1 MMPFMKQFGVLTM
14 LLLLSSCATM
24 VNGTTEQIPVKSDPP
39 GAVVTVDCG
48 SAPLY
53 GGLTPA
59 VLNLER
65 KAEPCFVTIAKEGYA
80 EERVELR
87 REISRAAKG
96 NKVPGVVAGTI
107 LAVIGVAADFSGF
120 GRIDG
125 DVIGVAFDG
134 GMELGSA
141 PGEAIDRRTGAG
153 YKHVPGEVFVKLRV
167 AEEAAPQP
175 QPQGRLNPAHL

>member
-1 MMPFMKQFGVLTM
+1 MMLLMKQVCLSTL

-24 VNGTTEQIPVKSDPP
+24 VNGTTQQIPVTSDPP

-48 SAPLY
+48 DAPLY

-96 NKVPGVVAGTI
+96 NKVSGIVAGTI
-107 LAVIGVAADFSGF
+107 LAVIGAAADFSSS

-125 DVIGVAFDG
+125 DVVGVAFDG

-141 PGEAIDRRTGAG
+141 PGEAIDRHTGAG
-153 YKHVPGEVFVKLRV
+153 YKHVPGEVFVKLRT
-167 AEEAAPQP
+167 EETAPQP
-175 QPQGRLNPAHL
+175 QPQSR